1 MTHTRRSLLKKGL
14 LGGGL
19 LALSGVGLSLQSSYI
34 AHPPNVGLKVLTD
47 QAYGTLLAIINHV
60 LPPKEGF
67 PATDEIRVAERVDAL
82 LAQMHPADGAELLQA
97 LQVIENP
104 VLGALLDLRFQPFS
118 TASTASQKQTL
129 QNWKTSRLPV
139 RRTGYVALTGLIKS
153 SYFSHPQTYA
163 AVGYPGPPDYSK
175 IPAPGDD
182 VKNKQLQENNED
194 QR

>member
-1 MTHTRRSLLKKGL
+1 
-14 LGGGL
+14 
-19 LALSGVGLSLQSSYI
+19 
-34 AHPPNVGLKVLTD
+34 
-47 QAYGTLLAIINHV
+47 
-60 LPPKEGF
+60 
-67 PATDEIRVAERVDAL
+67 
-82 LAQMHPADGAELLQA
+82 MHPADGAELLQA